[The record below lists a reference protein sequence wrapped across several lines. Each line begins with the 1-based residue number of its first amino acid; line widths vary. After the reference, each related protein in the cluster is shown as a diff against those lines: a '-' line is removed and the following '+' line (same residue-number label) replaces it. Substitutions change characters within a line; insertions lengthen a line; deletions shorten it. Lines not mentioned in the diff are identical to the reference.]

1 MCGVHVGGAGSVADR
16 PRAVVAA
23 AFAAAPWP
31 FAGLPEPSPGRV
43 KLFN

>member
-1 MCGVHVGGAGSVADR
+1 MRSVHVGGAGSVADR
-16 PRAVVAA
+16 PRAVVAVPA
-23 AFAAAPWP
+23 AAAPWP